1 MFSVLDTNI
10 FCKGLDA
17 YLAEVLN
24 DETQTLL
31 ETQMKLLPPSNWW
44 LGASDEENVST
55 IITYVLDFGKLGKKV
70 INQEINTLFTEFAA
84 FFFASKLIK

>member
-31 ETQMKLLPPSNWW
+31 ETQVKLLPPSNWW
-44 LGASDEENVST
+44 LGASDEENVS
-55 IITYVLDFGKLGKKV
+55 IIIRFWKV
-70 INQEINTLFTEFAA
+70 MEKSI
-84 FFFASKLIK
+84 

>member
-1 MFSVLDTNI
+1 MEKMKKKIVHVYCTDANI

-17 YLAEVLN
+17 YLAEIFN

-31 ETQMKLLPPSNWW
+31 ETQVKLLPPSNWW

-55 IITYVLDFGKLGKKV
+55 
-70 INQEINTLFTEFAA
+70 
-84 FFFASKLIK
+84 

>member
-1 MFSVLDTNI
+1 MTWYEAIDY
-10 FCKGLDA
+10 CKAMDA

-31 ETQMKLLPPSNWW
+31 ETQVKLLPPSNWW

-55 IITYVLDFGKLGKKV
+55 IITY
-70 INQEINTLFTEFAA
+70 
-84 FFFASKLIK
+84 